1 MALNQIK
8 DYPQNGMGSKELND
22 WERDRM
28 TSKRA
33 IVLTGMVWACVAA
46 ANAENWPGFRGPTR
60 QGVSAETKV
69 PTSWS
74 ATDSIVWKTPI
85 DGQSWSSPIVWGD
98 RVFVTTA
105 TEEGQSFRLVCLD
118 RKTGAIV
125 WNNEILRQKTSF
137 KSELNTY
144 ATATP
149 VTDGKAVFVL
159 AADGTFAAVSF
170 DGKVLWKHQE
180 FEYYSQHGLGTSPIL
195 YNELLIAAFDYSS
208 TGPDKFVGWQK
219 PWDQSFILA
228 VDKTT
233 GQVRWKGKRGLSRIA
248 HVVPNIA
255 RVGDND
261 QLISGAGDVIQG
273 FDLKTG
279 ELIWTARSAGEG
291 VVPSIVVGDGLVY
304 SCSGFSDSAVRAVR
318 PDGKGDVTE
327 TNIIWETKDDVPH
340 VPTPLYAK
348 PNLYTL
354 TETGVLR
361 CLDGATGKEV
371 WRQRLGGKFSAS
383 PVWADGKLYLLSE
396 SGKTFVAE
404 CGAEYKLAAQNDL
417 GEKCCASPAVS
428 QGNLFIRSEKAL
440 YCIGPKL

>member
-1 MALNQIK
+1 MIAGIHKTQ
-8 DYPQNGMGSKELND
+8 
-22 WERDRM
+22 
-28 TSKRA
+28 RA
-33 IVLTGMVWACVAA
+33 ILWAGILLVCGSAA
-46 ANAENWPGFRGPTR
+46 FGENWPGFRGPTR
-60 QGVSAETKV
+60 QGVSAETQV
-69 PTSWS
+69 PTAWS
-74 ATDSIVWKTPI
+74 ATDNIVWKTAT

-98 RVFVTTA
+98 SVFVTTA
-105 TEEGQSFRLVCLD
+105 TEEGQSYRLICLD
-118 RKTGAIV
+118 RKSGAIV

-195 YNELLIAAFDYSS
+195 YNDLVIAAFDYSS
-208 TGPDKFVGWQK
+208 TGPDKLVGWQK

-233 GQVRWKGKRGLSRIA
+233 GQVRWKGKRGMSRIA

-273 FDLKTG
+273 FNLKTG
-279 ELIWTARSAGEG
+279 ELIWTASSAGEG

-304 SCSGFSDSAVRAVR
+304 ACSGFNESVVRAVR

-327 TNIIWETKDDVPH
+327 TKIIWETKDDVPH
-340 VPTPLYAK
+340 VPTPLFVR

-361 CLDGATGKEV
+361 CLDGATGKEA

-383 PVWADGKLYLLSE
+383 PVWADGKLYLISE

-404 CGAEYKLAAQNDL
+404 GGSQYKLVAQNEL

-428 QGNLFIRSEKAL
+428 QGNLFIRSEKTL
-440 YCIGPKL
+440 FCIGPKP